1 MNEAAP
7 ALFAEPL
14 KWSGEP
20 SAVEE
25 FAYGDGLVAIT
36 IGLAVIAAASVA
48 SLVITIAM
56 ALGRATL

>member
-1 MNEAAP
+1 MNEP
-7 ALFAEPL
+7 AFFAEPL

-20 SAVEE
+20 SAVEK

-48 SLVITIAM
+48 SLVITIAYY
-56 ALGRATL
+56 AGRMTT